1 MRHQVIA
8 ATTSALA
15 ASSSAEEA
23 RAAAARAV
31 AVALTMPEIK
41 YGHDSYKGERQGG
54 KIHGKGVYRWADGHV
69 YEGEFTHSLTYSL
82 THSLIHLSLTH

>member
-15 ASSSAEEA
+15 ASSSAGKA

-41 YGHDSYKGERQGG
+41 YGDDSYKGEMQMGIFYSTR
-54 KIHGKGVYRWADGHV
+54 HGKGVYRWASGKV
-69 YEGEFTHSLTYSL
+69 YEGEFTH
-82 THSLIHLSLTH
+82 